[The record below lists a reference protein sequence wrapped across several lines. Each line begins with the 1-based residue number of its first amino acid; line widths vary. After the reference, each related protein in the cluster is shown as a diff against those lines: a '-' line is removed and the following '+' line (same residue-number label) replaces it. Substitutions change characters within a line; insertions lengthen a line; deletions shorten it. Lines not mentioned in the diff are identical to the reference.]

1 MEKRKR
7 NISDDKK
14 LINLYIKY
22 MRDYLEESSFIN
34 IKAIRQED
42 KLNPKIY
49 AKPLQIK

>member
-7 NISDDKK
+7 NFSDAKK